1 MLRPGFLLP
10 IHILL
15 KIKTLEFLST
25 ILDYILNID
34 KHLIKIVSDYR
45 TWTYLIIFIIIFAET
60 GFVVTPFLPGDS
72 LLFAIG
78 ALIAK
83 GDTGLDI
90 YTMALLLCIAAITG
104 NTINYALGN
113 FLGPKVFKPGNRI
126 LKLKYYEKTKEYF
139 NKKGGM
145 MLIFSRFMPIFRTFA
160 PFVAGVGK
168 MKFWP
173 FTYYNVVG
181 GVLWIVSF
189 LGIGFIFGNIP
200 FIKDNFTYVMLVI
213 FILTVLPAVIAA
225 FKARNGLEGGK
236 F

>member
-1 MLRPGFLLP
+1 LE
-10 IHILL
+10 IIS
-15 KIKTLEFLST
+15 TL
-25 ILDYILNID
+25 LDYILNID
-34 KHLIKIVSDYR
+34 KHLVKIVSDYR
-45 TWTYLIIFIIIFAET
+45 TWTYLIIFLIIFAET

-83 GDTGLDI
+83 GGTGLNI
-90 YTMALLLCIAAITG
+90 YTMGLLLIIAAITG
-104 NTINYALGN
+104 NTINYTLGN

-126 LKLKYYEKTKEYF
+126 LKLEYYEKTKDYF
-139 NKKGGM
+139 NKKGGN
-145 MLIFSRFMPIFRTFA
+145 MLIFSRFMPIFRTLA

-168 MKFWP
+168 MKFGP

-200 FIKDNFTYVMLVI
+200 IIKDNFTYVMLVI
-213 FILTVLPAVIAA
+213 IVLTILPAVVAA
-225 FKARNGLEGGK
+225 FKAKNSMESGEL
-236 F
+236 